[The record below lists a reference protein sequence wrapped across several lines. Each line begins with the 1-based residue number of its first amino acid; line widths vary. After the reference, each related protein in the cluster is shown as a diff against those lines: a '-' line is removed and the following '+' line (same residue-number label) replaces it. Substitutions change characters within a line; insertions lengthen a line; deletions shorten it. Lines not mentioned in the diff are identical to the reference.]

1 MRNVRVQLMSIL
13 WRAQLRAILKTE
25 EERKSR
31 KLLSGWGR
39 VSTRAENLPP
49 SGPGVAGATGA
60 SSTWGLGK
68 ANKALTDRTSS
79 AMSLKPHLQVHDG
92 VHR

>member
-49 SGPGVAGATGA
+49 VRSRGG
-60 SSTWGLGK
+60 WGHGG
-68 ANKALTDRTSS
+68 
-79 AMSLKPHLQVHDG
+79 LQ
-92 VHR
+92 